1 MPLGIPRAPGAP
13 TPNAYGNTGGN
24 VAPASLG
31 RPRDYAQQTFAALTR
46 QQWDDY
52 LRNYVP
58 VENELIRYATDP
70 NVVSDAVMNART
82 AVAQS
87 FDAQAG
93 IQERQLR
100 GLGVTLDGQEQR
112 AVDRSTGLARS
123 LADVTA
129 ANITTE
135 RVRDRQ
141 QALLGNPAPQVQ
153 GG

>member
-1 MPLGIPRAPGAP
+1 MPLGNMRAPAP
-13 TPNAYGNTGGN
+13 NPYGNTGGT
-24 VAPASLG
+24 VAPGSLG
-31 RPRDYAQQTFAALTR
+31 RPRDYAQSTFAALTR

-70 NVVSDAVMNART
+70 NAVGDAIMNART
-82 AVAQS
+82 AVDQS

-100 GLGVTLDGQEQR
+100 GLGVTLRGDEQR
-112 AVDRSTGLARS
+112 AVERSTGLARS

-129 ANITTE
+129 ANVTGE

-141 QALLGNPAPQVQ
+141 QALLGNPAPQIQ
-153 GG
+153 GGA